1 MGMSKRVGKTYK
13 YWWLTEAAKRRGMSR
28 RAVIADIRSQLAE
41 GGTIGLGLAIG
52 STHALINEDQ
62 TPQGHAAWKYLSIG
76 AFKGE
81 DAFLLG
87 MKLSIML
94 QELED
99 TLHQRG
105 KPKRWKK
112 KP

>member
-13 YWWLTEAAKRRGMSR
+13 YWWLTGTAKHDGVSRRGVLELLKTELGRGDIIVVR
-28 RAVIADIRSQLAE
+28 RTLFEYVDFE
-41 GGTIGLGLAIG
+41 
-52 STHALINEDQ
+52 Q
-62 TPQGHAAWKYLSIG
+62 TPQGWDAWVRTLSPSNEITG
-76 AFKGE
+76 
-81 DAFLLG
+81 LTV
-87 MKLSIML
+87 MIML